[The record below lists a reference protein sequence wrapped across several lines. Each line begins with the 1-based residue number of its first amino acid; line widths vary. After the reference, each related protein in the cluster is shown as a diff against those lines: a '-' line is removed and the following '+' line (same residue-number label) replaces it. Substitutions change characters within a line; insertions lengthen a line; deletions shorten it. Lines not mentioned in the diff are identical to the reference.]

1 MAPRGGAD
9 SRARACRTVFKGDR
23 APLETSF
30 TGHLETRTPDHSQG
44 PPISLSFLRPHKGK
58 PRVLTR
64 DCQKPHT
71 SDEGA
76 EKLPFYLDDIP
87 GHTEAGSCHLSCFK
101 HPWGTFAS
109 QSLPRREILS
119 IWGGGIT
126 PSGMWNFCSQGS
138 KPCPLQWKRRV
149 STTGSPGS
157 PPWSVLFYLNIYS
170 LTWLHQVSSAACGIF
185 DCGIQTPSCRPWDLF
200 S

>member
-23 APLETSF
+23 APLEILF

-119 IWGGGIT
+119 IWGGR
-126 PSGMWNFCSQGS
+126 GS
-138 KPCPLQWKRRV
+138 LQV
-149 STTGSPGS
+149 ACGT
-157 PPWSVLFYLNIYS
+157 
-170 LTWLHQVSSAACGIF
+170 SAARDQSRAPCSGSAESQPLDHQEVHRGPF
-185 DCGIQTPSCRPWDLF
+185 CFT
-200 S
+200 